1 MAAAEMRSLLGVT
14 MLVGNFEIALGVAP
28 RIKSGTS
35 TISAR
40 MGSGHGSR
48 GCCRNE
54 VTSFGGAIP
63 VRHMEIGLIAGPR
76 TMSLPN
82 SELGS

>member
-1 MAAAEMRSLLGVT
+1 MVLMAAAEMRSLLGVT

-28 RIKSGTS
+28 RKKSGTT

-48 GCCRNE
+48 ICCGNKVLPVE
-54 VTSFGGAIP
+54 VQ
-63 VRHMEIGLIAGPR
+63 
-76 TMSLPN
+76 
-82 SELGS
+82 